1 MWTLHEN
8 DQTLGLVDPRLTEFD
23 EIEATRFIRVAL
35 MCTQGSPMA
44 RPSMS
49 RVVAMLFGDIDIGT
63 VILKPSYLTDYDY
76 KDVTTSLTSRFL
88 VEDDTPSTSSKGSNV
103 RLNYQSGGSN
113 ASGASVNV
121 TQSLLAN
128 IRGEGR

>member
-8 DQTLGLVDPRLTEFD
+8 DQILGLVDPRLTEFD
-23 EIEATRFIRVAL
+23 ETEATRLIRAAL
-35 MCTQGSPMA
+35 LCTQGSPMA

-49 RVVAMLFGDIDIGT
+49 RVVAMLSGDIDIGI
-63 VILKPSYLTDYDY
+63 VMSKPSYLTDYDF

-113 ASGASVNV
+113 ASGVSVNV
-121 TQSLLAN
+121 TQITAS
-128 IRGEGR
+128 